1 MQHES
6 IELAKQPPP
15 IHPPAFPMRLL
26 LLSNSTSPGR
36 SYLDHAIPWLGEFLD
51 GARRVAFVPY
61 AGVTVGW
68 DDYAAK
74 VREALAPLGIE
85 LVSVHE
91 AASPLEVLDGADA
104 VLVGGGN
111 TFHLLREMYTVG
123 LVDAIRQRVASGMPF
138 VGWSAGS
145 NVACPTIRTTND
157 MPIVEPPSF
166 DALGFVPFQINPHYT
181 DAHPDG
187 HQGETRAQRLAE
199 FVTANPEVPVAG
211 LPEGTALHIE
221 GDTLRLLGNGQ
232 ALLFVPDAPEGRP
245 TSADELARLFTSG

>member
-1 MQHES
+1 
-6 IELAKQPPP
+6 
-15 IHPPAFPMRLL
+15 MRLL

-36 SYLDHAIPWLGEFLD
+36 SYLDHAVPWLKAFLAD
-51 GARRVAFVPY
+51 TSRVVFVPY
-61 AGVTVGW
+61 AGVTVSW

-74 VREALAPLGIE
+74 VREALAPLDIE

-91 AASPLEVLDGADA
+91 TTSPTDALEGAGA

-111 TFHLLREMYTVG
+111 TFHLLREMYAVG
-123 LVDAIRQRVASGMPF
+123 LVDAIRKRVREGLPF

-166 DALGFVPFQINPHYT
+166 DALGLVPFQINPHYT

-199 FVTANPEVPVAG
+199 FVTANPDVPVIG
-211 LPEGTALHIE
+211 LPEGTALRIN
-221 GDTLRLLGNGQ
+221 GRQLDLLGGD
-232 ALLFVPDAPEGRP
+232 ALRFDPDAPEGRP
-245 TSADELARLFTSG
+245 TTVDAIRELANL

>member
-1 MQHES
+1 
-6 IELAKQPPP
+6 
-15 IHPPAFPMRLL
+15 MRLL

-36 SYLDHAIPWLGEFLD
+36 SYLTHAVPWLGEFLD
-51 GARRVAFVPY
+51 GAQRVAFVPY
-61 AGVTVGW
+61 AGVTVSW

-74 VREALAPLGIE
+74 VRDALAPLGSE

-91 AASPLEVLDGADA
+91 TASPLEALEAADT

-111 TFHLLREMYTVG
+111 TFHLLREMYTTE
-123 LVDAIRQRVASGMPF
+123 LVDAIRQRVQDGMPF

-199 FVTANPEVPVAG
+199 FVTANPDVPVIG
-211 LPEGTALHIE
+211 LPEGTALRID
-221 GDTLRLLGNGQ
+221 GRQLDLLGGT
-232 ALLFVPDAPEGRP
+232 ALRCDPDTPEGRS
-245 TSADELARLFTSG
+245 TTVDAIRELANL

>member
-1 MQHES
+1 
-6 IELAKQPPP
+6 
-15 IHPPAFPMRLL
+15 MRLL

-36 SYLDHAIPWLGEFLD
+36 SYLEHAVPWLSEFLED
-51 GARRVAFVPY
+51 AQRVAFVPY
-61 AGVTVGW
+61 AGVTVTW
-68 DDYAAK
+68 DDYANK
-74 VREALAPLGIE
+74 VRGALAPLGIE

-91 AASPLEVLDGADA
+91 VASPPDALEGADA

-111 TFHLLREMYTVG
+111 TFHLLREMYRTG
-123 LVDAIRQRVASGMPF
+123 LVEVLRQRVLEGMPF

-166 DALGFVPFQINPHYT
+166 EALGFVPFQINPHYT

-199 FVTANPEVPVAG
+199 FVAATPEVPVIG
-211 LPEGTALHIE
+211 LPEGTALRIE
-221 GDTLRLLGNGQ
+221 DRQLDILGGA
-232 ALLFVPDAPEGRP
+232 ALCFDPDSPEGRP
-245 TSADELARLFTSG
+245 TTVDAVHELARL

>member
-1 MQHES
+1 
-6 IELAKQPPP
+6 
-15 IHPPAFPMRLL
+15 MRLL

-36 SYLDHAIPWLGEFLD
+36 SYLEHAVPWLREFLS
-51 GARRVAFVPY
+51 GASRVAFVPY
-61 AGVTVGW
+61 AGVTVPW
-68 DDYAAK
+68 NDYAAK
-74 VREALAPLGIE
+74 VRGTLDPLGIE

-91 AASPLEVLDGADA
+91 VANPTDALEGVNA

-111 TFHLLREMYTVG
+111 TFHLLREMVATG
-123 LVDAIRQRVASGMPF
+123 LVEAIRQRVREGLPF

-181 DAHPDG
+181 DAHPEG

-199 FVTANPEVPVAG
+199 FVTANPEVPVIG
-211 LPEGTALHIE
+211 LPEGTALRINARQL
-221 GDTLRLLGNGQ
+221 DLLGGD
-232 ALLFVPDAPEGRP
+232 ALRFDPDSPEGRP
-245 TSADELARLFTSG
+245 TTVEAIRGLAAL